1 MQVDRNKPSYEA
13 AKSNITVRL
22 ELASRMLAGILSDN
36 ASYKTLTE
44 PVALTALIKASL
56 ILADEMIELHNEGN

>member
-22 ELASRMLAGILSDN
+22 EIASRLMAGIMSDN
-36 ASYKTLTE
+36 AAYKTLVE
-44 PVALTALIKASL
+44 PVALTALMKASL
-56 ILADEMIELHNEGN
+56 KLADEMIELHNEGG